1 MARHVVKTRPRGAQH
16 QAAGDEHRRAIQR
29 THTTPHIRT
38 ARSPYA
44 RSPACNPAHHS
55 NGIFT
60 SARSPQHALRSS
72 SERNPTESSTPLGF
86 VLAPPKELTAYC
98 SACASAYNPLAAR
111 LPACTARS
119 LQHAQRSSSERN
131 PTKSSTPLGF
141 VLAPLKELTAY
152 CSACASA
159 YNPLAARL
167 PACTARSLFSPRTHG
182 FRSTTIPAVIKAG
195 LLSIPPSGSS
205 DHDHAQG
212 PHSCAHD
219 NPVHGSNR

>member
-131 PTKSSTPLGF
+131 PTESSTPLGF
-141 VLAPLKELTAY
+141 VLAPPKELTAY
-152 CSACASA
+152 CSACVSA
-159 YNPLAARL
+159 YNPLAARP
-167 PACTARSLFSPRTHG
+167 PACIARSLAHVN
-182 FRSTTIPAVIKAG
+182 RSSSERNPTESTA
-195 LLSIPPSGSS
+195 LLAQLMELGTCDSDCARPTCHHVCPP
-205 DHDHAQG
+205 
-212 PHSCAHD
+212 CMY
-219 NPVHGSNR
+219 

>member
-29 THTTPHIRT
+29 THTTLHIRT

-111 LPACTARS
+111 LPARIARS
-119 LQHAQRSSSERN
+119 LAHVNRSSSERN
-131 PTKSSTPLGF
+131 PTESTALLAQLMELG
-141 VLAPLKELTAY
+141 TCY
-152 CSACASA
+152 S
-159 YNPLAARL
+159 
-167 PACTARSLFSPRTHG
+167 
-182 FRSTTIPAVIKAG
+182 VIA
-195 LLSIPPSGSS
+195 IV
-205 DHDHAQG
+205 HAQ
-212 PHSCAHD
+212 PATSSAL
-219 NPVHGSNR
+219 NPALTLTSVGGGHKAIQVAAFPAS

>member
-29 THTTPHIRT
+29 THTTPHMRT
-38 ARSPYA
+38 ARSPDA

-60 SARSPQHALRSS
+60 SARSPQHAQRSS

-111 LPACTARS
+111 LPARIARS
-119 LQHAQRSSSERN
+119 LAHVNRSSSERN
-131 PTKSSTPLGF
+131 PTESTALLAQLMELG
-141 VLAPLKELTAY
+141 T
-152 CSACASA
+152 CDSDCAR
-159 YNPLAARL
+159 PTCHHVR
-167 PACTARSLFSPRTHG
+167 
-182 FRSTTIPAVIKAG
+182 
-195 LLSIPPSGSS
+195 PP
-205 DHDHAQG
+205 
-212 PHSCAHD
+212 CMY
-219 NPVHGSNR
+219 

>member
-60 SARSPQHALRSS
+60 SAHSPQHALRSS

-119 LQHAQRSSSERN
+119 LAHVNRSSSERN
-131 PTKSSTPLGF
+131 PTESTALLAQLMELG
-141 VLAPLKELTAY
+141 TRD
-152 CSACASA
+152 SDCA
-159 YNPLAARL
+159 R
-167 PACTARSLFSPRTHG
+167 PACH
-182 FRSTTIPAVIKAG
+182 
-195 LLSIPPSGSS
+195 LLRPQPC
-205 DHDHAQG
+205 
-212 PHSCAHD
+212 PYV
-219 NPVHGSNR
+219 N